1 MQGHEVNE
9 PDWKLFRKRLP
20 EWQERYAERL
30 IGSYIEA
37 LTSDTPAMD
46 RFWLLGKR
54 IRQDQQRTGI
64 QLPFR
69 MSRSNMENNLLSL
82 LQNHVIEID
91 DLEGFS
97 EELHDQFRYIT
108 ERLGD
113 Q

>member
-9 PDWKLFRKRLP
+9 QDWKLFRKRLP
-20 EWQERYAERL
+20 EWQERYAEKL
-30 IGSYIEA
+30 IHGYLEM

-54 IRQDQQRTGI
+54 IRQDQQHTGI

-69 MSRSNMENNLLSL
+69 MSRSNMEHNLLSL
-82 LQNHVIEID
+82 LQNHVIEMD

-97 EELHDQFRYIT
+97 EELQDQFRYIT